1 MNLQKK
7 TIQGSG
13 GIAYLLIFISGFYAN
28 FVVLEPLRSLGSE
41 LTWQQLLEQKQD
53 LTRGALAFLLMLL
66 ADAWLIFV
74 FYRLSHKATCFT
86 WFMAAMRAAHVL
98 FFAIALLQF
107 AAFCATLQD
116 ASQNQQLVE
125 SWKVFIRGFDVWW
138 AIGLIFFGAHLVLL
152 AFSIPWPKVFSLL
165 LIAAGAAYGVDALL
179 FLFYPDVLA
188 TEREG
193 LLLALSIP
201 AELMLMLFLLRKK
214 VKMRLVD

>member
-1 MNLQKK
+1 MNLQQR

-13 GIAYLLIFISGFYAN
+13 GIAYLLIFLSGFYAN

-41 LTWQQLLEQKQD
+41 LTWQQLLEQKQN
-53 LTRGALAFLLMLL
+53 LIWGALAFLLMLM

-74 FYRLSHKATCFT
+74 FYRLSHKAKCFT
-86 WFMAAMRAAHVL
+86 LLTAAMRAAHVL
-98 FFAIALLQF
+98 FFAIALLQL
-107 AAFCATLQD
+107 AAFLGNMQVF
-116 ASQNQQLVE
+116 SQNQEWVE
-125 SWKVFIRGFDVWW
+125 AWKVFIRGFDVWW

-165 LIAAGAAYGVDALL
+165 LVAAGAAYGLDALL
-179 FLFYPDVLA
+179 FLFSPDVLA
-188 TEREG
+188 TERES

-214 VKMRLVD
+214 VKMRLAD